1 MRGEQINMG
10 KPTLFFSHSSKDK
23 DIILSIKNKLDSVT
37 GGVMD
42 IFMSSDGQ
50 SIPFGTNWI
59 HKIEEG
65 LQAAQIMFVFVTE
78 NSISSGWIYF
88 EAGYAYSKGIQ
99 VIPVGIG
106 VDIGSLKAP
115 LNLLQ
120 GFNISSEDS
129 LNNFITIVN
138 RTFEYHFSNAFEH
151 NDYLEVIKNLSAESF
166 NTVNFENVI
175 EKAECIIYG
184 EQTVDGKSIKYD
196 IEKFFN
202 SIVGYLE
209 DNHISF
215 SRNDK
220 YHSERTACIVANGV
234 KIIYRKE
241 NKTIGTNHTAHDNCA
256 RISFFVSPYNFL
268 KAFTLLKNLFRL
280 FDEKETSYIRLH
292 LKDSYSYTIS
302 AEDGSSIISHYSE
315 FDVDKT
321 HIGGYVCDDL
331 RLKFYIFDMNAHER
345 NQKPDYVASVVF
357 DSDDVQTENIIALV
371 DKLYNIGFIQE
382 M

>member
-1 MRGEQINMG
+1 MS

-23 DIILSIKNKLDSVT
+23 DVILSIKNKLNSAT

-65 LQAAQIMFVFVTE
+65 LQVAKIMFVFVTE

-129 LNNFITIVN
+129 LNNFITIIN
-138 RTFEYHFSNAFEH
+138 RTFDYHFSNIFEH
-151 NDYLEVIKNLSAESF
+151 NDYLEVIKNLSSEAF
-166 NTVNFENVI
+166 NTIIFENIV

-184 EQTVDGKSIKYD
+184 EQTIDGKKVKYD
-196 IEKFFN
+196 INKFFN
-202 SIVGYLE
+202 DIIKYLD
-209 DNHISF
+209 DNQISF
-215 SRNDK
+215 SKADK
-220 YHSERTACIVANGV
+220 YYNERTVCVVASGV
-234 KIIYRKE
+234 KIVYRKE
-241 NKTIGTNHTAHDNCA
+241 IQSTSANRNTYDECA
-256 RISFFVSPYNFL
+256 RITFYVSPHNFL
-268 KAFTLLKNLFRL
+268 KAFTLLKHLLQLFE
-280 FDEKETSYIRLH
+280 EKETSYIRLH
-292 LKDSYSYTIS
+292 LKEDYNYTIT
-302 AEDGSSIISHYSE
+302 AEDGSSIITNCAE
-315 FDVDKT
+315 FNLDKS
-321 HIGGYVCDDL
+321 HIGGYVCDSL
-331 RLKFYIFDMNAHER
+331 GLKFYIFDMNEHER

-357 DSDDVQTENIIALV
+357 DRIDVKTENIIALV
-371 DKLYNIGFIQE
+371 DKLYNIGFIFE
-382 M
+382 K

>member
-1 MRGEQINMG
+1 MS

-23 DIILSIKNKLDSVT
+23 DVILSIKNKLDSAT

-65 LQAAQIMFVFVTE
+65 LQAAKIMFVFVTE

-120 GFNISSEDS
+120 GFNIFSEDS
-129 LNNFITIVN
+129 LNNFITIIN
-138 RTFEYHFSNAFEH
+138 RTFDYHFSNIFEH
-151 NDYLEVIKNLSAESF
+151 NDYLEVIKNLSSEAF
-166 NTVNFENVI
+166 NTIIFENIV

-184 EQTVDGKSIKYD
+184 EQTEDGKKVKYD
-196 IEKFFN
+196 IDKFFN
-202 SIVGYLE
+202 DIIKYLD
-209 DNHISF
+209 DNQISF
-215 SRNDK
+215 SKADK
-220 YHSERTACIVANGV
+220 YYNERTVCVVASGV
-234 KIIYRKE
+234 KIVYCKE
-241 NKTIGTNHTAHDNCA
+241 IQSTSANRNTYDECA
-256 RISFFVSPYNFL
+256 RITFYVSPHNFL
-268 KAFTLLKNLFRL
+268 KAFTLLKNLLQL
-280 FDEKETSYIRLH
+280 FEEKETSYIRLH
-292 LKDSYSYTIS
+292 LKEEYNYTIT
-302 AEDGSSIISHYSE
+302 AEDGSSIITNCAE
-315 FDVDKT
+315 FDVDKS
-321 HIGGYVCDDL
+321 HIGGYVCDSL
-331 RLKFYIFDMNAHER
+331 GLKFYIFDMNEHER

-357 DSDDVQTENIIALV
+357 DRIDVKTENIIALV
-371 DKLYNIGFIQE
+371 DKLYNIGFIFE
-382 M
+382 K

>member
-1 MRGEQINMG
+1 MS

-23 DIILSIKNKLDSVT
+23 DVILSIKNKLDSAT

-65 LQAAQIMFVFVTE
+65 LQAAKIMFVFVTE

-129 LNNFITIVN
+129 LNNFITIIN
-138 RTFEYHFSNAFEH
+138 RTFDYHFSNIFEH
-151 NDYLEVIKNLSAESF
+151 DDYLEVIKNLSSEAF
-166 NTVNFENVI
+166 NTVNFENIV
-175 EKAECIIYG
+175 EKAECVIYG
-184 EQTVDGKSIKYD
+184 EQTVDGKNVKYN

-202 SIVGYLE
+202 DIVKYLE
-209 DNHISF
+209 DNNISF
-215 SRNDK
+215 SKNDK
-220 YHSERTACIVANGV
+220 YHSERTSCVVANGV

-241 NKTIGTNHTAHDNCA
+241 IQTTGVNRSTYDNCA
-256 RISFFVSPYNFL
+256 RISFYVSPYNFL
-268 KAFTLLKNLFRL
+268 KAFTLLKYLLQLFE
-280 FDEKETSYIRLH
+280 EKETSYIRLH
-292 LKDSYSYTIS
+292 LKDKYNYTIT
-302 AEDGSSIISHYSE
+302 AEDGSSIITNCAE
-315 FDVDKT
+315 FDVDKS
-321 HIGGYVCDDL
+321 HIGGYVCDSL
-331 RLKFYIFDMNAHER
+331 GLKFYIFDMNEHER

-357 DSDDVQTENIIALV
+357 DRNNVKTENIIALV
-371 DKLYNIGFIQE
+371 DKLYNIGFIFE
-382 M
+382 K